1 MTDKK
6 TVVKSKLVSFR
17 IDMMTDKK
25 LNEVAKYKKTT
36 RTAIIKDLVR
46 LAHIGIFSPEAQKL
60 NKYYKDMIIQENKE
74 RLAKLNK
81 KKKTVK

>member
-6 TVVKSKLVSFR
+6 AVEKSKLVSFR
-17 IDMMTDKK
+17 IDLMTDKK

-36 RTAIIKDLVR
+36 RTAIIKNLIR
-46 LAHIGIFSPEAQKL
+46 LAHIGSFSPEARKL
-60 NKYYKDMIIQENKE
+60 NKYYKNMIDQE
-74 RLAKLNK
+74 AKDKLKN

>member
-17 IDMMTDKK
+17 IDLATDKK
-25 LNEVAKYKKTT
+25 LNEVAKFKKQT
-36 RTAIIKDLVR
+36 RTAIIKDLIR

-60 NKYYKDMIIQENKE
+60 NKYFKDMIVQENKI
-74 RLAKLNK
+74 KLNK
-81 KKKTVK
+81 KKTVK